1 MQIYQT
7 CTWIHLGYLSA
18 RLDPTPHQTAS
29 LGQQAASP
37 LYLQRRMGKIL
48 CFHAHYKL
56 MIHSTEGNRR
66 TTVMTHRGD
75 ALCNSIHWLTFCQW
89 HAVNTSSAQ
98 HVVFLCVLSYAHTKP
113 EHWWLFSSSIVNGT
127 GFVWERERE
136 AETECPEAGLG
147 PHSVGKRNT
156 WHNTER
162 KKNHIYQWSLHN
174 LSSQRHW
181 QLWITIQLVALK
193 KQSACRI
200 SGDITPQ
207 GRDTELLF
215 LWAMLR
221 SKVSS
226 PFFSGKNIQE
236 HTQMLHVYTVL
247 YKFICFPF

>member
-1 MQIYQT
+1 M
-7 CTWIHLGYLSA
+7 A
-18 RLDPTPHQTAS
+18 P
-29 LGQQAASP
+29 
-37 LYLQRRMGKIL
+37 
-48 CFHAHYKL
+48 
-56 MIHSTEGNRR
+56 
-66 TTVMTHRGD
+66 
-75 ALCNSIHWLTFCQW
+75 ALF
-89 HAVNTSSAQ
+89 
-98 HVVFLCVLSYAHTKP
+98 
-113 EHWWLFSSSIVNGT
+113 
-127 GFVWERERE
+127 ERERE

-156 WHNTER
+156 WHNTGRE

-236 HTQMLHVYTVL
+236 HTQMLHIYTVL
-247 YKFICFPF
+247 YKFVWNLNMNTSLKITKFISFPFWPCRMWPALHEYSTQKDISLFYRVDVV

>member
-7 CTWIHLGYLSA
+7 CTWTHLGYLSA

-127 GFVWERERE
+127 GFVWERER
-136 AETECPEAGLG
+136 
-147 PHSVGKRNT
+147 SRNRMSWSWPRAT
-156 WHNTER
+156 FSR
-162 KKNHIYQWSLHN
+162 QKKYL
-174 LSSQRHW
+174 
-181 QLWITIQLVALK
+181 A
-193 KQSACRI
+193 
-200 SGDITPQ
+200 
-207 GRDTELLF
+207 
-215 LWAMLR
+215 
-221 SKVSS
+221 
-226 PFFSGKNIQE
+226 
-236 HTQMLHVYTVL
+236 
-247 YKFICFPF
+247 